1 MHSRLCGV
9 HVHLTAQRCNVE
21 LCPKPLP
28 HGLSQQWAQRSCA
41 PPRELRDLQ
50 YLIPTDATLLCGECY
65 VSHGDCISRKEDYT
79 HTHAD
84 THAPRKKHTH
94 THATRALLHTL
105 YKNSR
110 GGWPR
115 RFNRVSWNR
124 HTHTHTYPHVQHV
137 RTVPVHTASASTPD
151 ANTRREV
158 HARSPTTSADSN
170 GISTTSTG
178 PRRPINTPPA
188 RS

>member
-65 VSHGDCISRKEDYT
+65 VSHGDCISREEDYT

-124 HTHTHTYPHVQHV
+124 HTHAH
-137 RTVPVHTASASTPD
+137 
-151 ANTRREV
+151 
-158 HARSPTTSADSN
+158 
-170 GISTTSTG
+170 I
-178 PRRPINTPPA
+178 PA
-188 RS
+188 RSTRTHGARAHGVGIYPRCEHATGSPCTITHDQR